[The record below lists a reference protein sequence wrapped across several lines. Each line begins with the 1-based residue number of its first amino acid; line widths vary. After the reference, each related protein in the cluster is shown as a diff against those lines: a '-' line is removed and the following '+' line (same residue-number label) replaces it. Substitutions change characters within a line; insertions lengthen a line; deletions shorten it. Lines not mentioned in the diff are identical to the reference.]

1 MSKAVLTILLSAIAL
16 VGCGQNDPG
25 LAKKMQ
31 MTQDQ
36 RAQIAD
42 RLSPFGVVAVTNEP
56 VNFNGPTSAYIVQE
70 GLMQVA
76 MGDELPGKATYTVCA
91 ACHGAQGQGGVG
103 PMLAGQSAEDI
114 VNKLTIY
121 KNNGQI
127 GAQSAL
133 MWGQAAMLSEQD
145 IVDLGEYV
153 EKSFK

>member
-1 MSKAVLTILLSAIAL
+1 MKAVLAILLSTIAL

-31 MTQDQ
+31 ITEDQ
-36 RAQIAD
+36 RAEIAD
-42 RLSPFGVVAVTNEP
+42 RLKPFGVVALTSEP
-56 VNFNGPTSAYIVQE
+56 INFYGPASAYIVQAE
-70 GLMQVA
+70 LMQVA
-76 MGDELPGKATYTVCA
+76 MGEQLPGQAKYTGCA
-91 ACHGAQGQGGVG
+91 ACHGQQGQGGIG

-133 MWGQAAMLSEQD
+133 MWGQAGMLSEQD
-145 IVDLGEYV
+145 IIDLGEYV
-153 EKSFK
+153 EKSFSN